1 MYKTIKRF
9 NKNNDG
15 FIVSC
20 LLCYF
25 VYTVYIKV
33 SVKWLMVK
41 NREYMHNLNI
51 HFGKYLI
58 SEDNWCGYCI
68 YCASL
73 LQMSGF
79 IFMISKRVVTGET
92 LLTDCSV

>member
-1 MYKTIKRF
+1 
-9 NKNNDG
+9 
-15 FIVSC
+15 
-20 LLCYF
+20 
-25 VYTVYIKV
+25 
-33 SVKWLMVK
+33 MVK

-51 HFGKYLI
+51 HFGIGYYISLDKYLI

-79 IFMISKRVVTGET
+79 IFMISKRVVTSE
-92 LLTDCSV
+92 